1 MDGREDGGPERER
14 DELLSENADL
24 RLTLTKDGLLG
35 RMEEAER
42 LGYEIGRNCAEAE
55 RHMLKAE
62 RDALKCCGNCE
73 YGSLEDCG
81 FILGERGRGD
91 AAGAHGRRGA
101 RGGGERMSYRPSYP
115 GDRMA
120 TTEGARRANVRPRGL
135 TPGWR

>member
-1 MDGREDGGPERER
+1 MEARMSINVVVLAGNLTTEKAEREC

-81 FILGERGRGD
+81 FICICNGD
-91 AAGAHGRRGA
+91 VNAHDFCHFNPPLWKRR
-101 RGGGERMSYRPSYP
+101 EP
-115 GDRMA
+115 
-120 TTEGARRANVRPRGL
+120 
-135 TPGWR
+135 